1 MESEIVAGAIGAGVV
16 FALWASVEYD
26 RLRRRDEPIDRPWPQ
41 QWRTLWEH
49 DKAEADDHA

>member
-1 MESEIVAGAIGAGVV
+1 METILPLAIGAGVV